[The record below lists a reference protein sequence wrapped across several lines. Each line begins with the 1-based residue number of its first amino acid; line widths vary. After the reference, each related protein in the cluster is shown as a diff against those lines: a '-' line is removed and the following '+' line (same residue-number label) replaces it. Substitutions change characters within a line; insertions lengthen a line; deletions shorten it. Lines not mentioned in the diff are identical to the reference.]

1 MTAKQQELYNAIENL
16 PDELASQ
23 VIDYMEYIK
32 FMYVSNEA
40 PDNLIIKDKEDLK
53 KKLEQGIES
62 TDKGEVYSIEEVL
75 EEVQK
80 L

>member
-32 FMYVSNEA
+32 LLNE
-40 PDNLIIKDKEDLK
+40 
-53 KKLEQGIES
+53 
-62 TDKGEVYSIEEVL
+62 
-75 EEVQK
+75 
-80 L
+80 